1 MMFSDSRRSFFVE
14 DIFIDEQSKALA
26 CMSGCEAILLWI
38 WLITAKSNAESPV
51 FSRYCRSDASKGAN
65 GYINGSSTH
74 SESVSGIVRNTD
86 KKNAARSRTSSS
98 LSYRQ
103 RWTTR
108 PQWQIVTSTWK
119 AWFLIK
125 IDQSRHWQSLHFLKL
140 EKNRPSIAWWSRYPR
155 SWPIFR

>member
-1 MMFSDSRRSFFVE
+1 MNSPLLVMMFSDSRRSFFVE

-103 RWTTR
+103 RWRSVKTR
-108 PQWQIVTSTWK
+108 ARRATEQEPKFASAQTAEARIV
-119 AWFLIK
+119 AF
-125 IDQSRHWQSLHFLKL
+125 SRMTRL
-140 EKNRPSIAWWSRYPR
+140 
-155 SWPIFR
+155 